1 MPFFPTTPPSPACP
15 LQAAKQVQKPGKP
28 PNPKGNTHWVGPC
41 LAWAASGT
49 HSPGPQD
56 PAGWSLGVLRWHWGL
71 GLEDGRA
78 GRQTA
83 NSTGMGGVTLEQ
95 AEQWRGPQWWGRG
108 ISQLGSVSLEVW
120 GWGALDAVGSN
131 QGRNGSGSL
140 GLASQTQVDMGVR
153 GGRLSPD
160 TAVPQVMPVQWVG
173 GWGRSGAEGIPRPN

>member
-1 MPFFPTTPPSPACP
+1 M
-15 LQAAKQVQKPGKP
+15 V
-28 PNPKGNTHWVGPC
+28 WRRVG
-41 LAWAASGT
+41 L
-49 HSPGPQD
+49 
-56 PAGWSLGVLRWHWGL
+56 
-71 GLEDGRA
+71 A
-78 GRQTA
+78 GRQPTVL
-83 NSTGMGGVTLEQ
+83 GWGVSLEQ
-95 AEQWRGPQWWGRG
+95 AEQWRGPWWWGRG

-173 GWGRSGAEGIPRPN
+173 GWGRSGAEGIPRLH